1 MVDLTIIILTRN
13 EEKNLE
19 KCISSL
25 GGVPKR
31 VVVVDSYSTD
41 NTVDLAKSLGVE
53 VVQHSFENH
62 AAQFNW
68 ALENVQID
76 TEWVMRLDADE
87 ELTCDLATEI
97 DGRLDKLPDEVN
109 GVVLRRRVY
118 FMDKWLRHGGKY
130 PELLLRIFRFG
141 HGVSELRMM
150 DEHLIV
156 TDGKIVTFK
165 YDFCDNNNKGIE
177 WWIEKHNWYSDKE
190 VFERQMRLNHANSEY
205 SLDNTT
211 APVQTKVKRF
221 VKNNIYYSLPKF
233 WRAHFYYIYRYYFR
247 LGFLDGAEG
256 KIYTFL
262 QAYWYRFIV
271 DAKLYECDKKGVDI
285 DTGRNLK
292 P

>member
-25 GGVPKR
+25 RGVAKR
-31 VVVVDSYSTD
+31 VIVVDSYSTD
-41 NTVDLAKSLGVE
+41 NTVELAKSLGAE
-53 VVQHSFENH
+53 VVLNPFENH
-62 AAQFNW
+62 AVQFNW
-68 ALENVQID
+68 ALANVQID

-87 ELTCDLATEI
+87 ELTCELAIEI
-97 DGRLDKLPDEVN
+97 DSRLDKLPHEVN
-109 GVVLRRRVY
+109 GIILRRRVY

-130 PELLLRIFRFG
+130 PERLLRIFRFG
-141 HGVSELRMM
+141 HGTSELKMM

-165 YDFCDNNNKGIE
+165 YDFCDNNNKGLE

-190 VFERQMRLNHANSEY
+190 VLERQMRLNNVISEH
-205 SLDNTT
+205 SLYNTK
-211 APVQTKVKRF
+211 APIYTKVKRF
-221 VKNNIYYSLPKF
+221 VKNNIYYNLPKF

-247 LGFLDGAEG
+247 LGFLDGVEG

-271 DAKLYECDKKGVDI
+271 DAKLYECDKKSIDI
-285 DTGRNLK
+285 DVKRNLK
-292 P
+292 S